1 MTRSV
6 VPLQS
11 PLLWFKFRSNIIG
24 RPTFNLSLWF
34 GIPRNFNELRNSI
47 EYMTSWSRM
56 LLESL
61 HNESALRY
69 ISSSTLITNVNVTK
83 PVIGYN
89 HQTSD

>member
-56 LLESL
+56 LLEAL
-61 HNESALRY
+61 HNE
-69 ISSSTLITNVNVTK
+69 STLITNVNVTK

>member
-61 HNESALRY
+61 HNES
-69 ISSSTLITNVNVTK
+69 TLITNVNVTK

>member
-56 LLESL
+56 LLETL
-61 HNESALRY
+61 HNE
-69 ISSSTLITNVNVTK
+69 STLITNVNVTK